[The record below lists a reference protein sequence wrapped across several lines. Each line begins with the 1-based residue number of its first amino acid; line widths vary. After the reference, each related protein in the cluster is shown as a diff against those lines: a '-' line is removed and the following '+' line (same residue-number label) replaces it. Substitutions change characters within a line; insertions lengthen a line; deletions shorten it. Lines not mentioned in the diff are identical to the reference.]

1 MGTFLK
7 GALKAQPGMAPG
19 ERKSPMF
26 WNERTTARFSRGAKA
41 VPASSRAE
49 NRNGDSQS
57 ELLMS
62 LEQLLIANML
72 WMSR

>member
-1 MGTFLK
+1 MK
-7 GALKAQPGMAPG
+7 GEETML
-19 ERKSPMF
+19 
-26 WNERTTARFSRGAKA
+26 WNECTAAKQARGA
-41 VPASSRAE
+41 VPLSASTRAE
-49 NRNGDSQS
+49 NHHGDSQS

>member
-1 MGTFLK
+1 MAGNVTNGAAGLK
-7 GALKAQPGMAPG
+7 
-19 ERKSPMF
+19 
-26 WNERTTARFSRGAKA
+26 
-41 VPASSRAE
+41 RAE
-49 NRNGDSQS
+49 NRNGDGQS